1 MLDVISNTSP
11 LQYLFQTDHLDLLP
25 ALYGQVLV
33 PQGVAEEIQRGR
45 ELGFTLPDLS
55 LLDWIQIVPVTAL
68 PVQLLAADLGLGERE
83 VLALGKSRSE
93 SLTILDDALARR
105 HARLL
110 GVSFTGTLGVLLRAK
125 SVGHLDRVAPV
136 VTEMERLGF
145 RLDPTT
151 REAVLRL
158 ASET

>member
-1 MLDVISNTSP
+1 M
-11 LQYLFQTDHLDLLP
+11 
-25 ALYGQVLV
+25 
-33 PQGVAEEIQRGR
+33 
-45 ELGFTLPDLS
+45 
-55 LLDWIQIVPVTAL
+55 
-68 PVQLLAADLGLGERE
+68 
-83 VLALGKSRSE
+83 LALGKSRSE

>member
-33 PQGVAEEIQRGR
+33 PRGVAEEIQRGR

-68 PVQLLAADLGLGERE
+68 PVQCLRPTLA
-83 VLALGKSRSE
+83 SE
-93 SLTILDDALARR
+93 NGRCW
-105 HARLL
+105 
-110 GVSFTGTLGVLLRAK
+110 
-125 SVGHLDRVAPV
+125 
-136 VTEMERLGF
+136 
-145 RLDPTT
+145 
-151 REAVLRL
+151 RL
-158 ASET
+158 ASLDRSR